1 MMKMENEKIIKVS
14 DECKN
19 IYKNL
24 NVLNQVDEIKK
35 LSKREL
41 YLLLML
47 GLDKF
52 SEDDPVVKFN
62 LSSFSQELL
71 EIFDVQDDKEV
82 NSDIL
87 KSLIDETGDR
97 YIETDYIVDID
108 GNKLPEPLSK
118 DEVRDAK
125 INLIKD

>member
-1 MMKMENEKIIKVS
+1 MMKMENGKMIKVS

>member
-1 MMKMENEKIIKVS
+1 MENEKIIKVS

>member
-1 MMKMENEKIIKVS
+1 MMKIENEKMIKVS
-14 DECKN
+14 DELKN

-24 NVLNQVDEIKK
+24 NVLNQVDKIKK

-97 YIETDYIVDID
+97 YIETDYIVDMD

>member
-1 MMKMENEKIIKVS
+1 MMKIENEKMIKVS
-14 DECKN
+14 DELKN

-47 GLDKF
+47 GIDKF

-62 LSSFSQELL
+62 LSGFSQELL

>member
-1 MMKMENEKIIKVS
+1 MMKIENEKMIKVS
-14 DECKN
+14 DELKN
-19 IYKNL
+19 IYKKL
-24 NVLNQVDEIKK
+24 NVSNQVDEIKK

-97 YIETDYIVDID
+97 YIETDYIVDMD

>member
-1 MMKMENEKIIKVS
+1 MMKIENEKMIKVS